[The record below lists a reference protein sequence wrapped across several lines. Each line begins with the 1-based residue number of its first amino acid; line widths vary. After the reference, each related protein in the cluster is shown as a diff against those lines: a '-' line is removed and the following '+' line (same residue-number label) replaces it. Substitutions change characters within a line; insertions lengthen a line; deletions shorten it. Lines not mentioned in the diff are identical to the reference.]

1 MSKFNTRTFFR
12 YRMTK
17 AEQVGLAWEK
27 AYMRGDYS
35 SIEELLHPDYL
46 CFDHRMGMEVDF
58 EAEKSLVK
66 TVSQFLTLSTLK
78 ILYENDDVMV
88 GLVFSKYKEAPPRF
102 MASMITGHFK
112 DGKLFRN
119 EIVREV
125 LDYDPAEIR
134 DWNWEDYE

>member
-1 MSKFNTRTFFR
+1 
-12 YRMTK
+12 MTK

-46 CFDHRMGMEVDF
+46 CSDHRMCMEVDF

-66 TVSQFLTLSTLK
+66 TVSQFLTLSPLK

-88 GLVFSKYKEAPPRF
+88 GLVFSKY
-102 MASMITGHFK
+102 
-112 DGKLFRN
+112 N
-119 EIVREV
+119 
-125 LDYDPAEIR
+125 
-134 DWNWEDYE
+134 

>member
-1 MSKFNTRTFFR
+1 
-12 YRMTK
+12 MTK

-66 TVSQFLTLSTLK
+66 QSPNF
-78 ILYENDDVMV
+78 
-88 GLVFSKYKEAPPRF
+88 
-102 MASMITGHFK
+102 
-112 DGKLFRN
+112 
-119 EIVREV
+119 
-125 LDYDPAEIR
+125 
-134 DWNWEDYE
+134 

>member
-1 MSKFNTRTFFR
+1 M
-12 YRMTK
+12 
-17 AEQVGLAWEK
+17 
-27 AYMRGDYS
+27 
-35 SIEELLHPDYL
+35 
-46 CFDHRMGMEVDF
+46 
-58 EAEKSLVK
+58 
-66 TVSQFLTLSTLK
+66 TLSTLK

>member
-1 MSKFNTRTFFR
+1 
-12 YRMTK
+12 MTK

-27 AYMRGDYS
+27 AYMRGNYS
-35 SIEELLHPDYL
+35 LIEHHLHPDYL
-46 CFDHRMGMEVDF
+46 CFDHRMRMEMDF

-66 TVSQFLTLSTLK
+66 TVFQFLTLSPLK
-78 ILYENDDVMV
+78 ILYQNDDVMV
-88 GLVFSKYKEAPPRF
+88 GLVFSKYNEITPRF

-125 LDYDPAEIR
+125 LGHDPSETR
-134 DWNWEDYE
+134 GWNW